1 MAAVHD
7 NFGPPPASLPPS
19 TLVRR
24 WDTALVAGCA
34 AFSGVLMGVGW
45 AFWHP
50 LPGSPIVPDGGLVHQ
65 LLHYPSLLK
74 WSLTP
79 GAPVTI
85 WADNPASYQFS
96 SPLPLHVRLLPAWLA
111 AAAAGSWATVAAL
124 KPHSLTGHVA
134 GPRVLEGKEAVA
146 AARQISMQALDGQPG
161 WVKLH
166 PALDLPKRHWTSHTL
181 IYGGVGA
188 GKTQV
193 ITSILAQVLPRR
205 MKAFILDTKGDYTS
219 KFGSACILS
228 PWHRNSRYWDIAA
241 DIDTAP
247 KADGFAAAII
257 PRTPG
262 PNEYFSVGP
271 QMILAGCIRALI
283 AGKPRKWT
291 WLDLHTLISLPGP
304 TLRDVLAEHFPKAAT
319 LLSGAEQTVGQ
330 LMSSLAAHTA
340 TISQLAEAWGDGTRS
355 NGKPRKRLS
364 LSEWARDGYAGRPA
378 IIAQAGP
385 DPALTQR
392 YLAAAINVIATEIIN
407 PAFPDDVSEDGRAIW
422 LVIDELAAV
431 GKMDRL
437 DELLKLGR
445 SKGICAVLGLQD
457 QAQVAEIYGPN
468 IAKALSAMVG
478 THLTCR
484 LAQGETRDYVAGVI
498 GSRRVSITTRGKD
511 GQPDTVHEE
520 MRQIIQPTELTTSL
534 GFRKGRKYG
543 PEKFGIRALLNTGHE
558 DLLLLDWPGIK
569 LPDQRPAFIP
579 AKWTLAKP
587 AADAKPNLALPA
599 AASDSADEPTHHVLL
614 TDAILQQ
621 EQQ

>member
-1 MAAVHD
+1 MSMLVHD
-7 NFGPPPASLPPS
+7 SFGPPPASLPPS

-34 AFSGVLMGVGW
+34 AFSGVLFGVGW
-45 AFWHP
+45 TLWHP
-50 LPGSPIVPDGGLVHQ
+50 LPGSPVLPDGGLVHQ

-79 GAPVTI
+79 GAPITT
-85 WADNPASYQFS
+85 WADNPAADQV
-96 SPLPLHVRLLPAWLA
+96 SPLALHVRLLPAWLA
-111 AAAAGSWATVAAL
+111 AAAAGSWAMVAGL
-124 KPHSLTGHVA
+124 KPHSSTGHVS
-134 GPRVLEGKEAVA
+134 GPRVLEGKEAVQA
-146 AARQISMQALDGQPG
+146 AQRLSKQALDGRPG

-181 IYGGVGA
+181 IYGGVGS

-193 ITSILAQVLPRR
+193 ITRILSQVIPRK

-228 PWHRNSRYWDIAA
+228 PWHRSSRYWDIAA
-241 DIDTAP
+241 DIDSGP

-257 PRTPG
+257 PRVEG
-262 PNEYFSVGP
+262 ANEYFTVGP

-283 AGKPRKWT
+283 SGKPRTWT
-291 WLDLHTLISLPGP
+291 WLDLHTLISLPGA
-304 TLRDVLAEHFPKAAT
+304 TLREVLAEHHPKAVSI
-319 LLSGAEQTVGQ
+319 LSGAEQTVSQ

-364 LSEWARDGYAGRPA
+364 LSEWARDGYEGRQA
-378 IIAQAGP
+378 IVAQAGP

-392 YLAAAINVIATEIIN
+392 YLAAAFNVIATEVIS
-407 PAFPDDVSEDGRAIW
+407 PAFTDDVSEDGRAIW
-422 LVIDELAAV
+422 LVIDELSAV
-431 GKMDRL
+431 GKLDRL

-468 IAKALSAMVG
+468 ISKALSSMVG

-484 LAQGETRDYVAGVI
+484 LAQGETRDYVASVI
-498 GSRRVSITTRGKD
+498 GSRRVSITTPGKD
-511 GQPDTVHEE
+511 GQPASAHEE
-520 MRQIIQPTELTTSL
+520 MRQIIQPTELTTRL
-534 GFRKGRKYG
+534 GFRKGRKFG
-543 PEKFGIRALLNTGHE
+543 PEKFGIRALLNTGHD

-579 AKWTLAKP
+579 AKWTLAPRVSVP
-587 AADAKPNLALPA
+587 AAPA
-599 AASDSADEPTHHVLL
+599 ASGGDDAAEPAQHVLL
-614 TDAILQQ
+614 ADVIQQ
-621 EQQ
+621 ERQL

>member
-1 MAAVHD
+1 MPPVHD
-7 NFGPPPASLPPS
+7 SFGPPPAALPPS

-24 WDTALVAGCA
+24 WDTALLMGCA
-34 AFSGVLMGVGW
+34 AFTGVLFGVAW
-45 AFWHP
+45 TLWHP
-50 LPGSPIVPDGGLVHQ
+50 LPGSPHVPDGGLAHQ
-65 LLHYPSLLK
+65 LAHYPSLLK
-74 WSLTP
+74 WQLTP
-79 GAPVTI
+79 GASIDT
-85 WADNPASYQFS
+85 WADENQSADITPWAF
-96 SPLPLHVRLLPAWLA
+96 HIRLLPAWLA
-111 AAAAGSWATVAAL
+111 ATVAGTWAL
-124 KPHSLTGHVA
+124 VVGLRPHSKTGHVA
-134 GPRVLEGKEAVA
+134 GPQVLEGKQAVQ
-146 AARQISMQALDGQPG
+146 AARWLSKQALDGKPG
-161 WVKLH
+161 WIKLH
-166 PALDLPKRHWTSHTL
+166 PALDMPKRHWASHTL

-193 ITSILAQVLPRR
+193 ISYILSQVLPRR

-262 PNEYFSVGP
+262 PNEYFSIGP

-283 AGKPRKWT
+283 AAKPGKWN
-291 WLDLHTLISLPGP
+291 WLDLHTLISLPGA
-304 TLRDVLAEHFPKAAT
+304 TLRDVLAEHHPKAAT

-392 YLAAAINVIATEIIN
+392 YLAAAVNVIATEVIN

-422 LVIDELAAV
+422 LVLDELSAV

-437 DELLKLGR
+437 DELLKQGR
-445 SKGICAVLGLQD
+445 SKGMCAVLGLQD

-468 IAKALSAMVG
+468 LAKALSAMVG

-484 LAQGETRDYVAGVI
+484 LAQGETRDYVAPVI
-498 GSRRVSITTRGKD
+498 GSRRVSITTAGKD
-511 GQPDTVHEE
+511 GQPDSVHEE
-520 MRQIIQPTELTTSL
+520 MRQIVQPTELTTRL
-534 GFRKGRKYG
+534 GFRRGRKYG

-558 DLLLLDWPGIK
+558 DLLLLDWPGLK
-569 LPDQRPAFIP
+569 LPDQRVAFVP
-579 AKWTLAKP
+579 AKWTLAPMVRVP
-587 AADAKPNLALPA
+587 AVTTASSGDDAPEPA
-599 AASDSADEPTHHVLL
+599 QHVLL
-614 TDAILQQ
+614 ADAIQQ
-621 EQQ
+621 EPRP